1 MVIDAPRTA
10 PKNIYAATR
19 ASETLR
25 LTITRVSGSQHGPA
39 AAQNDATSDS
49 ARMPYWLP
57 PSDARLP
64 AS

>member
-1 MVIDAPRTA
+1 MVIDAPRTP
-10 PKNIYAATR
+10 PKNIYAATQ
-19 ASETLR
+19 ASNTLR
-25 LTITRVSGSQHGPA
+25 LALTHMSGSQHGPA

>member
-1 MVIDAPRTA
+1 MVIDAPRTS
-10 PKNIYAATR
+10 PKNIDAAAR
-19 ASETLR
+19 ADETLR
-25 LTITRVSGSQHGPA
+25 LTNHPHSESQHGPA
-39 AAQNDATSDS
+39 AAQNDATNDS

>member
-1 MVIDAPRTA
+1 MVIDEPRTS
-10 PKNIYAATR
+10 PENIYAATR
-19 ASETLR
+19 ASKTLR
-25 LTITRVSGSQHGPA
+25 LTSTRMDGSQQGPA

>member
-1 MVIDAPRTA
+1 MVIDAPRTV

-19 ASETLR
+19 AGETLR
-25 LTITRVSGSQHGPA
+25 LTRTRVSGSQHGSA
-39 AAQNDATSDS
+39 AAQNDATSDN

>member
-1 MVIDAPRTA
+1 MVIDAPRTS
-10 PKNIYAATR
+10 PKNIDAATWAGR
-19 ASETLR
+19 TLR
-25 LTITRVSGSQHGPA
+25 LQAPAYAGSQHGSA

-49 ARMPYWLP
+49 VRMPYWPP